1 MKLSIL
7 MAAYNE
13 SARISAA
20 VKQVLDAEYPCEIE
34 LVVVDDG
41 SADDTFALASAVD
54 DPRVQV
60 TRHAVNRGKGAA
72 VKTAAELATGDY
84 MIIFDADLEY
94 SPDDIGHLLHAVLH
108 EDATV
113 VFGARRFG
121 SSTAHS
127 FWYVLGNKATTF
139 AANALFNSW
148 ISDLHTCLKLMPLEL
163 FRRLPLR
170 QNGFGMDTELTAKLL
185 ARGIRP
191 YEVPIGYKARSHEEG
206 KKITWR
212 DGVES
217 LVILGRVRVTDR
229 RSRIAAR
236 LTAGA

>member
-7 MAAYNE
+7 MPAYNE
-13 SARISAA
+13 SARIGRA
-20 VKQVLDAEYPCEIE
+20 VEQVLGAHYPCEVE

-41 SADDTFALASAVD
+41 SADDCYDIARSFD
-54 DPRVQV
+54 DARVRV
-60 TRHAVNRGKGAA
+60 FRHTVNQGKGAA
-72 VKTAAELATGDY
+72 VKTAAAAATGEY

-94 SPDDIGHLLHAVLH
+94 SPDDISLLLQPVLH
-108 EDATV
+108 GDAEV

-121 SSTAHS
+121 SSSAHS
-127 FWYVLGNKATTF
+127 FWFVMGNKVTTF
-139 AANALFNSW
+139 AANALYNSW
-148 ISDLHTCLKLMPLEL
+148 ISDLHTCLKMMPLPL
-163 FRRLPLR
+163 FREIPLR
-170 QNGFGMDTELTAKLL
+170 ENGFGLDTELTAQLL

-217 LVILGRVRVTDR
+217 LWILARVRAA
-229 RSRIAAR
+229 SRQRA
-236 LTAGA
+236 

>member
-1 MKLSIL
+1 MKLSLL
-7 MAAYNE
+7 MAAYDE
-13 SARISAA
+13 SARIDVAI
-20 VKQVLDAEYPCEIE
+20 KQVLSTEYPCEIE

-41 SADDTFALASAVD
+41 SADDTYALAEAVAD
-54 DPRVQV
+54 DRVV
-60 TRHAVNRGKGAA
+60 VRRHPVNRGKGAA
-72 VKTAAELATGDY
+72 VKTAADAATGDY

-94 SPDDIGHLLHAVLH
+94 SPDDVVHLLQAVLH
-108 EDATV
+108 EDAVV

-148 ISDLHTCLKLMPLEL
+148 ISDLHTCLKMLPLPL
-163 FRRLPLR
+163 FRELTL
-170 QNGFGMDTELTAKLL
+170 QQDGFGLDTELTARLL
-185 ARGIRP
+185 ARGLRP

-217 LVILGRVRVTDR
+217 LWILAKVRVT
-229 RSRIAAR
+229 SRHERQAAGR
-236 LTAGA
+236 PRA

>member
-7 MAAYNE
+7 MAAYDE
-13 SARISAA
+13 ASRVHLAI
-20 VKQVLDAEYPCEIE
+20 KQVLGADYPCEIE

-41 SADDTFALASAVD
+41 SRDATWERLQAVD
-54 DPRVQV
+54 DPRVLV
-60 TRHAVNRGKGAA
+60 TRHPVNRGKGAA
-72 VKTAAELATGDY
+72 VKTAAALATGDL

-94 SPDDIGHLLHAVLH
+94 SPSDIAALLEVALH
-108 EDATV
+108 EGATV

-148 ISDLHTCLKLMPLEL
+148 ISDLHTCLKLLPLEL
-163 FRRLPLR
+163 FRELPLR
-170 QNGFGMDTELTAKLL
+170 EDGFGLDTELTAQLL

-191 YEVPIGYKARSHEEG
+191 YEVPVGYKARSHAEG

-212 DGVES
+212 DGVQS
-217 LVILGRVRVTDR
+217 LWILARVRAR
-229 RSRIAAR
+229 AAR
-236 LTAGA
+236 PLTARR

>member
-13 SARISAA
+13 QARIADA
-20 VKQVLDAEYPCEIE
+20 LKQVLETEYPCEFE

-41 SADDTFALASAVD
+41 SADDTWSIVSAVD
-54 DPRVQV
+54 DPRVI
-60 TRHAVNRGKGAA
+60 TARHPVNRGKGAA
-72 VKTAAELATGDY
+72 VKTAADLATGDY
-84 MIIFDADLEY
+84 MVIFDADLEY
-94 SPDDIGHLLHAVLH
+94 SPEDVALLLRPVLNDDA
-108 EDATV
+108 EV

-127 FWYVLGNKATTF
+127 FWFVLGNKLTTF

-148 ISDLHTCLKLMPLEL
+148 ISDLHTCLKLMPLPL
-163 FRRLPLR
+163 FRELPLR
-170 QNGFGMDTELTAKLL
+170 SNGFGLDTELTAELL
-185 ARGIRP
+185 GRGIRP

-217 LVILGRVRVTDR
+217 LWILTKVRVKR
-229 RSRIAAR
+229 RKGRHV
-236 LTAGA
+236 TAT